1 MSKTVITGNSLVV
14 QGSGL
19 RSFTAVGPGSIP
31 GQGTKIPHA
40 VCNQKNPK
48 TKQSLQWEG
57 NTNAGLLIE
66 QLLKIAI
73 YKYV

>member
-1 MSKTVITGNSLVV
+1 MVQWTGLCT
-14 QGSGL
+14 
-19 RSFTAVGPGSIP
+19 FTAVGPGSIP

-40 VCNQKNPK
+40 ACNQKKPK

-57 NTNAGLLIE
+57 NTNAGLLKE